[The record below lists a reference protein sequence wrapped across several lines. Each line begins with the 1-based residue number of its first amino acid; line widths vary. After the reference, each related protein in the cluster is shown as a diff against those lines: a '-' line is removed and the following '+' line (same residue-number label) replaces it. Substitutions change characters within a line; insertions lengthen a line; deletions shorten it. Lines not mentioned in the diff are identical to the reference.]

1 MLSVHIGLSVTNF
14 MQFPFQHLF
23 KKLVPHQ
30 CLGAVWSRRDK
41 SRSHEAATVLATV
54 NQFNA
59 LSFRVISSILVDPSL
74 KANDRA
80 AIISTWI
87 DIAQELRL
95 IKNFSSLKAIISGLQ
110 SNPIYR

>member
-1 MLSVHIGLSVTNF
+1 MISSNL
-14 MQFPFQHLF
+14 QALF

-41 SRSHEAATVLATV
+41 SRSHDAATVLATV

-59 LSFRVISSILVDPSL
+59 VSFRVISSVLVEPGL
-74 KANDRA
+74 KASERA
-80 AIISTWI
+80 AIITAWI

-110 SNPIYR
+110 SNSVYR